1 MNKNYFEKVDLTIK
15 ELNHWLSN
23 FLIAVFSILGWNY
36 IRDDANKGKSIILRN
51 SGVFKG
57 RPSGPASPRS

>member
-1 MNKNYFEKVDLTIK
+1 MNKNYFEKADLTIK

-36 IRDDANKGKSIILRN
+36 IRDDANKGKSSILRN
-51 SGVFKG
+51 SGVF
-57 RPSGPASPRS
+57 